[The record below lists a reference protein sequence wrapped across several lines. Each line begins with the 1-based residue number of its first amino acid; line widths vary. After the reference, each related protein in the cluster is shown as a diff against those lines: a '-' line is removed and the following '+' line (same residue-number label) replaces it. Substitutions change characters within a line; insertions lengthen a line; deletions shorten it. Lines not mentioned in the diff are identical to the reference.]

1 MIYIRYILIVI
12 VFSFYFSIT
21 ECQNGQASGYPCSNI
36 DLLSH
41 LPLSQLGNPSNANDI
56 WGWVDP
62 INEDPY
68 AILGLDTGTAFIR
81 ITDPENPT
89 VIGYLPTHSSASLWR
104 DIKVYQNH
112 AFIGSEAAS
121 HGMQVFDLNQL
132 RNYNGEPPQT
142 FSETAHYGLFGNSHN
157 IVINEETGFAYAV
170 GANDCSGGLHMIN
183 IQNPSNPT
191 YAGCYNEDGYTHDT
205 QCVIYNG
212 VDSNYQGQE
221 VCFSSNEDSVTITN
235 VTNKSN
241 PQTISIN
248 GYDGAQYSH
257 QAWLTED
264 HRYLL
269 SNDELD
275 EYYDGVTTRTY
286 IWELNSLDNPTLLGY
301 HDHGSSNIDHNLY
314 VKDNFVYQSHYTA
327 GLRIHDLSDIANA
340 ELTEVAFFDI
350 HPENNGTTFDGTWSN
365 YPFFDNNIVIV
376 SGIGDG
382 GNVESG
388 GLFVLQFNEPA
399 YPELSI
405 DYNEAISE
413 TTLDE
418 GALIDYQLQI
428 SNTGEEQS
436 TLSFNVTSSAFLES
450 LGSDN
455 SGNSWSSSSTNYEWI
470 DILDESITVNFIN
483 NDNANGTIPIGF
495 NFPLYGDD
503 YSVVSVNPNGWL
515 GFGGDSNE
523 WDNSQLPTNNLPAAL
538 LPFWDDLNPVNDNCN
553 ESCAGDVYYYSSSEM
568 FIVTFDQVAHWPTN
582 FADSFYTFQVVMYP
596 DGRFNFN
603 YLNLN
608 GTYDSATIGMQS
620 QNGTDGILMSYNS
633 EAVIENNLSISVA
646 NQPDWI
652 ELTNSSGEVGYGQT
666 SNVNVTLNAT
676 NLSEGNY
683 FGYLLVNTNDSDISI
698 PLNLIVSND
707 SELLGDINGD
717 GSLNIQDVI
726 IIVTQYI
733 LINEYNEI
741 ADLNEDGSVNI
752 QDIIMLVSI
761 ITG

>member
-81 ITDPENPT
+81 ITDSENPT

-413 TTLDE
+413 TALDE

-436 TLSFNVTSSAFLES
+436 TLSFNVTSSAFLEP

-470 DILDESITVNFIN
+470 DILDESTTVSFVN

-553 ESCAGDVYYYSSSEM
+553 ESCAGDVYYSSSSEM

-608 GTYDSATIGMQS
+608 GTYDSATIGMQN

>member
-132 RNYNGEPPQT
+132 RNYNGESPQT

-413 TTLDE
+413 TTLYE

-470 DILDESITVNFIN
+470 DILDESITVNFVN

-608 GTYDSATIGMQS
+608 GTYDSATIGMQN

-633 EAVIENNLSISVA
+633 DGVIENNLSISVA

>member
-1 MIYIRYILIVI
+1 MSYIRYVLFFL

-21 ECQNGQASGYPCSNI
+21 ECENGQASGYPCSNV

-41 LPLSQLGNPSNANDI
+41 LPLSELGNPSNANDI
-56 WGWVDP
+56 WGWTDP
-62 INEDPY
+62 INEDLY

-81 ITDPENPT
+81 ITDPENPL

-112 AFIGSEAAS
+112 AFIGSEAGS

-132 RNYNGEPPQT
+132 RDYNGGPQQT
-142 FSETAHYGLFGNSHN
+142 FNETAHYGLFGNSHN

-170 GANDCSGGLHMIN
+170 GTNDCSGGLHMIN

-212 VDSNYQGQE
+212 IDTSYQGQE
-221 VCFSSNEDSVTITN
+221 VCFSSNEDTITITN

-248 GYDGAQYSH
+248 GYNGAQYSH

-314 VKDNFVYQSHYTA
+314 VEDNFVYQSHYTA
-327 GLRIHDLSDIANA
+327 GLRIHDISDIANA
-340 ELTEVAFFDI
+340 QLTEVAFFDI

-376 SGIGDG
+376 SGIGDA
-382 GNVESG
+382 GNIESG

-405 DYNEAISE
+405 DYNEAILE

-436 TLSFNVTSSAFLES
+436 TLSFDVTSSAFLDP

-455 SGNSWSSSSTNYEWI
+455 SGNSWSSSNTNYEWI
-470 DILDESITVNFIN
+470 DILDESTTVSFVN
-483 NDNANGTIPIGF
+483 NDSANGTIPIGF
-495 NFPLYGDD
+495 NFPLYGND
-503 YSVVSVNPNGWL
+503 YSICSVNPNGWL

-568 FIVTFDQVAHWPTN
+568 FVVTFDQVAHWPTN
-582 FADSFYTFQVVMYP
+582 FADSYYTFQVVMYP

-608 GTYDSATIGMQS
+608 GTYDSATIGMQN

-633 EAVIENNLSISVA
+633 DAVIENNLSISVA
-646 NQPDWI
+646 NQPTWI
-652 ELTNSSGEVGYGQT
+652 ELTNSSGELEYGQT

-683 FGYLLVNTNDSDISI
+683 FGYLLVNTNASDISI

-733 LINEYNEI
+733 LISEYNEI
-741 ADLNEDGSVNI
+741 ADLNGDGSVNI
-752 QDIIMLVSI
+752 QDIIMLVGI